1 MSESSV
7 SAIPGFDM
15 GRWEIDPTHSE
26 ISFVIRHLGI
36 SKVRCRFDRFSG
48 TIVTDEDLARSSATA
63 TIDVASIDTNA
74 AIRDD
79 LVRSADILDAA
90 NFPDI
95 TFTSSA
101 VRSGQTGFLVDG
113 ELTIRGTTRPVTLEM
128 QANGFAA
135 DNFGGVRAGFSA
147 HVEINRNDFGV
158 NFNKPIPGA
167 DSLLLGDTV
176 AITLEIEAIRQTDE
190 SS

>member
-1 MSESSV
+1 MTVSSV

-15 GRWEIDPTHSE
+15 GRWEIDPNHSE

-48 TIVTDEDLARSSATA
+48 TIVTAEDLAHSSATA
-63 TIDVASIDTNA
+63 TIDVSSIDTNA

-90 NFPDI
+90 NFPEI

-101 VRSGQTGFLVDG
+101 VRAGEIGFLIDG
-113 ELTIRGTTRPVTLEM
+113 DLTIRGTTRPVTLEM
-128 QANGFAA
+128 QANGFAP
-135 DNFGGVRAGFSA
+135 DNFGGFRAGFSA
-147 HVEINRNDFGV
+147 RVEINRNDFGIS
-158 NFNKPIPGA
+158 FNKPIPGT

-176 AITLEIEAIRQTDE
+176 AITLEVEAIRQTDE